1 MKFSELIIDET
12 DDWIAVNKS
21 AGLLSIP
28 DREGKEI
35 SLKLLLKEKYGEI
48 FTVHRLDKETSGL
61 IVFAKNEATHKNL
74 SLQFEGRETKKI
86 YRGLVIGSLEEKEKS
101 PNNIILKNGSK
112 TYILFYNPHEKSGS
126 QVVYEATKA
135 QHEKIELDKTY
146 KKDDKFAYLLLEQLE
161 EDMNEV
167 TVGIGGT
174 KITTE
179 TKTSSMKNEAK
190 TMMEIVSSVKMK

>member
-1 MKFSELIIDET
+1 MRRITALIFSIVL
-12 DDWIAVNKS
+12 V
-21 AGLLSIP
+21 GLLGACGPSFKQ
-28 DREGKEI
+28 E
-35 SLKLLLKEKYGEI
+35 S
-48 FTVHRLDKETSGL
+48 KETEKAVKTAL
-61 IVFAKNEATHKNL
+61 EAKIQKQN
-74 SLQFEGRETKKI
+74 KKI
-86 YRGLVIGSLEEKEKS
+86 QSIEFHLPFGFEVKEKS

-126 QVVYEATKA
+126 EVVYEATKA